1 MKSGKNLLYSTTN
14 NGSSYTME
22 WFTNYTNN
30 TSSTSP
36 FIKTVYDK
44 NGNIIQIIE
53 DLYTTYTS
61 DITEIKPLLTS
72 KEISETTLVPT
83 TEERLE
89 NYIEDHCDRYIVN
102 EYGSYIYQMIQEK
115 AYDIASE
122 VVEEA
127 KEEYDIQD
135 EDEIIEAIVEAVDFD
150 SMYELV
156 EDILHAPITMEEKL
170 ADVGMSIS
178 DFL

>member
-1 MKSGKNLLYSTTN
+1 MTNGKNLLYTTTDSGAN
-14 NGSSYTME
+14 YTME
-22 WFTNYTNN
+22 WFSNYTTNN
-30 TSSTSP
+30 TSQL
-36 FIKTVYDK
+36 IKTVYT
-44 NGNIIQIIE
+44 NGGQLVQIFE
-53 DLYTTYTS
+53 DLYTTHTTYTN
-61 DITEIKPLLTS
+61 TKQPLTS
-72 KEISETTLVPT
+72 KEISETTLVLT

-102 EYGSYIYQMIQEK
+102 EYGSHIYQMIQEK

-135 EDEIIEAIVEAVDFD
+135 EDEIIETIVKAIDFD
-150 SMYELV
+150 SIYDLV